1 MAFKNVTVSE
11 DYFQGHFPGSPL
23 MPAVL
28 MIEAL
33 TQVAAALILDRA
45 AAPASARV
53 LAARRQRRQVP
64 S

>member
-28 MIEAL
+28 MVEAL
-33 TQVAAALILDRA
+33 TQVYHRILDA
-45 AAPASARV
+45 WFETPC
-53 LAARRQRRQVP
+53 
-64 S
+64 